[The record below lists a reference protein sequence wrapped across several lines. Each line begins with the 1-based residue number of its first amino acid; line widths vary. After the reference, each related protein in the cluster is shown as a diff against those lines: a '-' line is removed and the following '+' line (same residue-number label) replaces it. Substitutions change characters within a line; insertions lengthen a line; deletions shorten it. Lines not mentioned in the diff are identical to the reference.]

1 MQATAI
7 KIGMGITPSQGV
19 GVPTPPDGYILLVD
33 SDGYYLVDSD
43 GYYLM
48 ELI

>member
-1 MQATAI
+1 MRTAL
-7 KIGMGITPSQGV
+7 KLTLGLNQGV
-19 GVPTPPDGYILLVD
+19 GVTPPAGYILLVD
-33 SDGYYLVDSD
+33 PDGFYLTDSD